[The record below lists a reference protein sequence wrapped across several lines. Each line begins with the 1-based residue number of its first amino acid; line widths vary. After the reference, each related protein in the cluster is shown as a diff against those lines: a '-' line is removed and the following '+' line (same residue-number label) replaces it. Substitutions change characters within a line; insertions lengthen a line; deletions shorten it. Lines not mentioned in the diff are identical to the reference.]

1 MNQARLG
8 GAAQTLF
15 VKLFFKCGITR
26 NGQFAALRI
35 DVKPD

>member
-1 MNQARLG
+1 MNQARLQ
-8 GAAQTLF
+8 GAAQTMF
-15 VKLFFKCGITR
+15 VKPLFKCGITR